1 MPKIV
6 AYYVDDE
13 ASTEGKRYQER
24 LSRAEGFE
32 CKLIPPP
39 KWDEL
44 GAFITDSP
52 DLFLI
57 DYELSLVQP
66 DGTKAAYQ
74 GSTLAAE
81 IRIRLPDCPIVLITR
96 ESILG
101 QLDRRTRRQLTEHMQ
116 PCDELILKSM
126 LDDDLDGTR
135 QLLISLVNGFHALSN
150 IADKT
155 WEPLVEILGAN
166 DEEAGLLREAVPP
179 LPRRAELVAGA
190 ADWIRQER
198 EWIVTGAANWV
209 RTVVLGFPGI
219 LYDPINAATRL
230 GISVE
235 AFRDDKVQ
243 ELMEPAKYV
252 GVFAPPEGRWWKG
265 RLFRIAKELAK
276 EEDVDGPPNRAF
288 AEAFRKRF
296 GRELS
301 PAICVW
307 DRTPIADWVCYVLRQ
322 PVKIK
327 NSLRYYPD
335 SRPSVMDD
343 ARVSFRAIRESNEF
357 YEELLD
363 SEGVKLLKEIE
374 SLPEP

>member
-1 MPKIV
+1 MPNIV
-6 AYYVDDE
+6 SYYVDDQASKE
-13 ASTEGKRYQER
+13 ARRYHER

-32 CKLIPPP
+32 CRLIPPP

-81 IRIRLPDCPIVLITR
+81 IRTRLPDCPIVLITR
-96 ESILG
+96 ESILS

-126 LDDDLDGTR
+126 LDDELDGTR
-135 QLLISLVNGFHALSN
+135 QLLISLVNGFRALSN
-150 IADKT
+150 IVDKT
-155 WEPLVEILGAN
+155 WEPLIEILGAN
-166 DEEAGLLREAVPP
+166 DEEAGLLREAAPP
-179 LPRRAELVAGA
+179 L
-190 ADWIRQER
+190 QEG
-198 EWIVTGAANWV
+198 EWIVTGAAGWI
-209 RTVVLGFPGI
+209 RRVLLEFPGI
-219 LYDPINAATRL
+219 LYDPVNAATRL
-230 GISVE
+230 GISLE